1 MVCSNPTGTTKG
13 ILIAYGAGD
22 TGDRPLAANVPFYV
36 TPNIR
41 LALPADVPALQNPAN
56 WDTPQYANWNGQV
69 QVNSTYTLMVR
80 VSNTDSTERVGITL
94 EAWVCDFTALGVGP
108 ETALL
113 QNPGQPPG
121 PANPPVHFSGFNP
134 GTLAAA
140 NPANPDDPASML
152 VVSGGTTW
160 TPNATQITGDVHQG
174 HVCVAANV
182 YEEDVDGAQLLDP
195 YLDATCDRMFG
206 QRNVQIVTVPQGQ
219 HIQIPVVMSFP
230 ANGRVPLRAVVTPRP
245 VQLIAGPGGLRHIP
259 ELAHAASNHAITELR
274 TPVTNPLQHIT
285 IGGGLP
291 GGLHAIGSAPLKLN
305 LEPGQRTNLALNL
318 DAQNLRPGDT
328 YAMDF
333 VTTDSTTG
341 RPVGGARVY
350 ALVTA

>member
-1 MVCSNPTGTTKG
+1 MACSNPTGTTTG
-13 ILIAYGAGD
+13 LLISYGPGD
-22 TGDRPLAANVPFYV
+22 TGDRPLAANIPFYA

-41 LALPADVPALQNPAN
+41 LALPGDVAALQTPAN
-56 WDTPQYANWNGQV
+56 WDLPQYANWNGQV

-80 VSNTDSTERVGITL
+80 VRNTDSTERAGITL

-108 ETALL
+108 VTALL
-113 QNPGQPPG
+113 QNPGQPAG
-121 PANPPVHFSGFNP
+121 ATNPPVQFAGFNS

-182 YEEDVDGAQLLDP
+182 YEESVDGAHLLDP

-219 HIQIPVVMSFP
+219 QIQIPAIMYLPVT
-230 ANGRVPLRAVVTPRP
+230 ARVPLRAVVTPRP
-245 VQLIAGPGGLRHIP
+245 VQLIAGHGGLLHIP

-274 TPVTNPLQHIT
+274 PPVTDPLQHIT
-285 IGGGLP
+285 IGGGLA
-291 GGLHAIGSAPLKLN
+291 GGLHSTGSAPLKLN

-318 DAQNLRPGDT
+318 DARNLRPGDT

-341 RPVGGARVY
+341 RPIGGARVY